1 MSPEAAVFPADVVEL
16 VRWARRRADL
26 SQRQLADAAG
36 VSRSVVA
43 RLEGGGSPRWQH
55 VLAVLAA
62 CGVHV
67 ALVDDVGKGVRVE
80 PADVHRG
87 RDAAGRRYPAHL
99 DPREI
104 GAFGDWYGDW
114 RYQCWARPPR
124 PPATYELDRARRDA
138 TRRGRGAQRLVLL
151 PPARTAVPPPQR
163 QR

>member
-1 MSPEAAVFPADVVEL
+1 MSPEEAQFPADVVEL

-26 SQRQLADAAG
+26 SQRQLAAAAG

-43 RLEGGGSPRWQH
+43 RLEGGGSPRWAH

-67 ALVDDVGKGVRVE
+67 SLVDDVGEEVRVE

-99 DPREI
+99 DPRAI
-104 GAFGDWYGDW
+104 GPFGDWYGDW
-114 RYQCWARPPR
+114 RYQCWAQPPP
-124 PPATYELDRARRDA
+124 PPATYQLDRARRDA
-138 TRRGRGAQRLVLL
+138 ARAGRGQPRLVLL
-151 PPARTAVPPPQR
+151 PPAGGAAPPPR
-163 QR
+163 